1 MLNQLNTRQLIG
13 NPDLC
18 ELPLR
23 EAAAQ
28 IATNMAIEIASIQDE
43 EQRANERLISV
54 KKSFSEEDTNDTSE
68 SSSFDDAVK
77 KVKTAIGDMLD
88 IANIKKS
95 FANIMDPEVLLQTV
109 PFDEFTAL
117 TKKILSKHPEASIS
131 MQLPITWGM
140 VYNMRIEEFSKSVEA
155 ILNLDETQEYS
166 QWFALYKSIASML
179 ALPKYNY
186 TSRIRPYSCV
196 RYIDMF
202 YGNRK
207 FTVRLYPVDITKIK
221 DTGVVSLDSE
231 IGKEL
236 LQCGYAGATTD
247 RIKVLEVY

>member
-109 PFDEFTAL
+109 PFDKFTDL
-117 TKKILSKHPEASIS
+117 TRTMLNRHTELSVSIS
-131 MQLPITWGM
+131 LPITWDM
-140 VYNMRIEEFSKSVEA
+140 VYNMSINEFAKSVEA
-155 ILNLDETQEYS
+155 VTNLMDEPEYS
-166 QWFALYKSIASML
+166 SWFTIYRSIVEKL
-179 ALPKYNY
+179 VLPKYNY

>member
-1 MLNQLNTRQLIG
+1 MLNQLNTKQLIG

-18 ELPLR
+18 ELSLR

-28 IATNMAIEIASIQDE
+28 IATNMAIEIASIQEE

-109 PFDEFTAL
+109 PFDEFTEL
-117 TKKILSKHPEASIS
+117 TRSLLSKHPELSIS
-131 MQLPITWGM
+131 LPLPITWDM
-140 VYNMRIEEFSKSVEA
+140 VYNMSIKEFSDSVAA
-155 ILNLDETQEYS
+155 INTLLDEPKYS
-166 QWFALYKSIASML
+166 LWFAIYKSIMEKL
-179 ALPKYNY
+179 LLPKYNY
-186 TSRIRPYSCV
+186 TARIRPYSCI
-196 RYIDMF
+196 RYIDKF
-202 YGNRK
+202 YSNRQ

-221 DTGVVSLDSE
+221 DTGVVSLGSE

-236 LQCGYAGATTD
+236 LQCGYAGANTD